1 MGTLPCRSVAPHEDA
16 IAQLL
21 AAFGVFAIGYLVRPL
36 GGVGAG

>member
-1 MGTLPCRSVAPHEDA
+1 VPIGRHFFPHEDA